1 MPRRAPLPTLMAGIG
16 AGLLALAPA
25 GTAVAAPIDPIG
37 FADTVTVD
45 AVAEHLERLQTI
57 AAANGGNRAVGTPG
71 YEAGAAYIESVL
83 TEAGYTPER
92 QYFEVTTQ
100 RITSDSLSIDGI
112 AIAEPDARAL
122 TYTPSTTPTTGATA
136 QLVAPVELL
145 GCDSAAWSGVDA
157 TGKIALVQRG
167 VCSFAE
173 KNLAASEA
181 GAAGIVIYNNVDG
194 NLAGTLGAP
203 DPDFIPG
210 FGITKA
216 RGEAALAQLEK
227 DPTLEATLAIDQT
240 TLVNVPTFNIVAETS
255 TGTPDNVVMLGAH
268 LDSVPEGP
276 GINDNGSGSAA
287 ILETAVQLAQSGDL
301 NNKVRF
307 AWWGAEEIGLL
318 GSAHY
323 VDDLV
328 ANDPA
333 ELDRIATYLN
343 FDMVGS
349 PNYVISVY
357 DADQSTFE
365 APVDVPEGSVQ
376 TEDVFTDYFDSIG
389 QPYVDTEFDGRSDY
403 EAFILNGIPA
413 SGLFTGADG
422 EKTAEEVALFGGEE
436 GEQYDPN
443 YHTDRD
449 TLDRINEQGL
459 GIMLKA
465 IAFATASLANDTS
478 AINGFGAAQPSEPVA
493 PGATPAGQLA
503 ATGADATPFLA
514 SAGLLMIAGA
524 AAVVLARRRALAD
537 ARLED

>member
-92 QYFEVTTQ
+92 QYFEVTQQT
-100 RITSDSLSIDGI
+100 IDSHNLAIGGVDVDPEEIPLS
-112 AIAEPDARAL
+112 
-122 TYTPSTTPTTGATA
+122 YTPSTDPATGVTA
-136 QLVAPVELL
+136 GLVVPAAAL
-145 GCDSAAWSGVDA
+145 GCDAAAWNGVDA
-157 TGKIALVQRG
+157 TGKIAVVSRG
-167 VCSFAE
+167 ECSFAE
-173 KNLAASEA
+173 KNLAAAAA
-181 GAAGIVIYNNVDG
+181 GAVGIVIYNNTSGDL
-194 NLAGTLGAP
+194 NGTLGEP
-203 DPDFIPG
+203 DEDFIAG
-210 FGITKA
+210 VGVQQAQGQAILD
-216 RGEAALAQLEK
+216 ALAANPALQ
-227 DPTLEATLAIDQT
+227 ATLQIDQMT
-240 TLVNVPTFNIVAETS
+240 EQVQTFNIVAETS

-357 DADQSTFE
+357 DADQSTFQ
-365 APVDVPEGSVQ
+365 APVDVPSGSVQ

-524 AAVVLARRRALAD
+524 AAVVLARRRVLAD